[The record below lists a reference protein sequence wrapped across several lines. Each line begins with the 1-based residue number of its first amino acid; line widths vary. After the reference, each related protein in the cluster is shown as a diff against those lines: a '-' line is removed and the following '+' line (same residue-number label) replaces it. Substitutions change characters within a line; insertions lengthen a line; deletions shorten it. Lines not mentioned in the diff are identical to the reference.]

1 MSSPFDNVL
10 TNLSENTLCLDFA
23 VLSQTYKSIKLDVC
37 LNHVIELDPI
47 NIGLNDFLT
56 IFYPFGD
63 SFGINL
69 QKMNVNSYLLNYISF
84 LPLYRTFK
92 GKNFS
97 LLENIILNIE
107 ADLNVSRNCF
117 TTSSLIDLSKEL
129 SEIQTLCDIN
139 CCSVLSS
146 LTWSNVVN
154 IIKNEQLT
162 RVNNAPLD
170 NIALVLSVIFVTP
183 HDDILET
190 IVKFTYVIDIS
201 NISL

>member
-1 MSSPFDNVL
+1 MTSPCDNVL
-10 TNLSENTLCLDFA
+10 TNLSDNTLCLDFA

-37 LNHVIELDPI
+37 QNHVIELDPI
-47 NIGLNDFLT
+47 NIVLNDFLT

-97 LLENIILNIE
+97 LLESIILNIE

-146 LTWSNVVN
+146 LTWSNITN

-162 RVNNAPLD
+162 RVNNAPLE

-183 HDDILET
+183 NDDILET
-190 IVKFTYVIDIS
+190 IVKFTYLIDIS

>member
-1 MSSPFDNVL
+1 MTSPCDNVL
-10 TNLSENTLCLDFA
+10 TNLSDNTLCLDFA

-37 LNHVIELDPI
+37 QNHVIELDPI
-47 NIGLNDFLT
+47 NIVLNDFLT

-97 LLENIILNIE
+97 LLESIILNIE

-146 LTWSNVVN
+146 LTWSNITN

-183 HDDILET
+183 NDDILET
-190 IVKFTYVIDIS
+190 IVKFTYLIDIS
-201 NISL
+201 NITI